1 MSAITSMKKST
12 FARLA
17 VVLAVL
23 IAAIAVLVRG
33 TASFSELPAI
43 DDLTA
48 GPTYR
53 VDVQFSNAL
62 NLPDKA
68 TILLDGVKVGVVDS
82 VSVGSVTDSYVTAHL
97 AIRNEYRIP
106 VGTKVQLRQPT
117 LLGDIFLALDT
128 GGIAPGAPPLEP
140 GAVIPL
146 RDTQPPTQVEDL
158 LVNVAAVTGNGVI
171 SKMLNTVAAANNI
184 GGTPAETAASMK
196 ELRRQLTDLGSYPQ
210 DLGALLTTLESGTAA
225 LRASGPAL
233 SALLDPAG
241 VKTTVAVVGSLVNA
255 VGILGAIG
263 PIGREANFLS
273 GFLASADHA
282 LKAFV
287 PAILDSPQ
295 LISLRTPTN
304 ATRLIDL
311 ILQKVVPWAST
322 GMSVNL
328 AELTVSDT
336 AAGTTTRDRVSN
348 LVSTM
353 MRLGMAG

>member
-1 MSAITSMKKST
+1 MKRST

-17 VVLAVL
+17 AVL
-23 IAAIAVLVRG
+23 TVLIISITVSIRG

-48 GPTYR
+48 GPTYQ

-82 VSVGSVTDSYVTAHL
+82 VSVGSVSDAYVTAHL

-128 GGIAPGAPPLEP
+128 EGVASSSPDLAPRD
-140 GAVIPL
+140 VIPL

-171 SKMLNTVAAANNI
+171 SKMLNAVATANNI
-184 GGTPAETAASMK
+184 GGTPADTAASMQ
-196 ELRRQLTDLGSYPQ
+196 ELRRQLTDLGSHPQ
-210 DLGALLTTLESGTAA
+210 DLGALLTTLERGTAA
-225 LRASGPAL
+225 LKASGPDL
-233 SALLDPAG
+233 SALLDPIG
-241 VKTTVAVVGSLVNA
+241 IETTVAVVGSLINA
-255 VGILGAIG
+255 IGILGAIG
-263 PIGREANFLS
+263 PIGRQANFLS
-273 GFLASADHA
+273 SFLNSADHA
-282 LKAFV
+282 LQTLV
-287 PAILDSPQ
+287 PAFLGSPQ

-311 ILQKVVPWAST
+311 ISQKVVPWASS
-322 GMSVNL
+322 GLSVNL

-348 LVSTM
+348 LVSAM
-353 MRLGMAG
+353 MRLGLAG